1 MKKLLLLILLCT
13 SLFANA
19 ADKVWC
25 MVTNDGKNVA
35 MSQISY
41 LLAADQTEGFS
52 IVCNNGE
59 VLYKV
64 SQVSFAQAEPTGIG
78 SLIAE
83 DKDEPAVMVA
93 SSSLRIMGVAGSE
106 ELMIYDAA
114 GRTVMRYAITSRDE
128 TVSINALSAGLYI
141 LKVGKTSVKFLKK

>member
-1 MKKLLLLILLCT
+1 MKKLLLSILLCAP
-13 SLFANA
+13 LFASA

-35 MSQISY
+35 MNQISY

-52 IVCNNGE
+52 IVCNNGQ
-59 VLYKV
+59 VFFKV
-64 SQVSFAQAEPTGIG
+64 SQVSFAQAEPTGIQ
-78 SLIAE
+78 SIAAE
-83 DKDEPAVMVA
+83 DKDEPSIMVA
-93 SSSLRIMGVAGSE
+93 SSSLRIMGVAESS

-114 GRTVMRYAITSRDE
+114 GRTVMRRALTSRDE
-128 TVSINALSAGLYI
+128 TVSIGALTAGLYI